1 MKSLV
6 LNGDQLTLDDA
17 VSALHGGGTLKVSAE
32 ARQRVKAVRS
42 SIDKAVRDKK
52 VIYGITT
59 GLGA

>member
-52 VIYGITT
+52 
-59 GLGA
+59 